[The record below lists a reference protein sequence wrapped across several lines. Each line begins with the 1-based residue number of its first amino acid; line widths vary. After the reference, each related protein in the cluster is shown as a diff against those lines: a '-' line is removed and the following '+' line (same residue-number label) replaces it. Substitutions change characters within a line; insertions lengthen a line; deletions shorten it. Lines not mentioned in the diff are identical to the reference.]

1 MAKIIITDPV
11 AQDAVDKLKAL
22 GHDVDVNTDHPKD
35 KLDEIIA
42 PYEVHVVRSAT
53 KVRTPLIDKME
64 NMKMIIRGGVGIDNI
79 DHEYAKSKGI
89 EVRNTPT
96 ASSDSV
102 AELALAHMFAI
113 YRFIPQ
119 ANITMRNGEWNK
131 KKYKGREL
139 SGKVLGIVGIG
150 RIGQSLAKKAIALGM
165 NVLAH
170 DPFVDNCGVNNV
182 SMQCLDT
189 ILKESDI
196 ISLHVPSGDK
206 PLIGKEEIAKMKD
219 GAVIINCARGG
230 VVDED
235 ALCDALDSGKL
246 SGAGVDVF
254 VEEPTKNERLVN
266 HPLVSVT
273 PHIGASTKEAQ
284 DRVGDEIVKIIEES
298 F

>member
-1 MAKIIITDPV
+1 
-11 AQDAVDKLKAL
+11 
-22 GHDVDVNTDHPKD
+22 
-35 KLDEIIA
+35 
-42 PYEVHVVRSAT
+42 
-53 KVRTPLIDKME
+53 
-64 NMKMIIRGGVGIDNI
+64 MIIRGGVGIDNI